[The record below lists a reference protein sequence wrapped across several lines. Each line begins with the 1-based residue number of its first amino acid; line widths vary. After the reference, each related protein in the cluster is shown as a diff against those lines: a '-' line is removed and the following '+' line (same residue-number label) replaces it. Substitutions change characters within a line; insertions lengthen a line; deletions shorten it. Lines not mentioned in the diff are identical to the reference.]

1 MENFVFKNTTAIIF
15 GKDTLSQVGQLSKPY
30 GKKVLLVY
38 GEGFVKMTGIL
49 DKVKASLAKEGLEII
64 EFPGAMPNP
73 VLSHVQKG
81 IALCKEKRADFILA
95 VGGGSVIDVA
105 KAIGVGA
112 LYDGDVWDLFDMVAS
127 VKETLPVGVV
137 LTVPGTGSESSNS
150 SVVTN
155 EWTLVKRG
163 LNDDLIRPVF
173 AIMDPELSYSLSS
186 YQTACGVAD
195 AMSHVMERYF
205 SATENVDCTDRM
217 CEALLLSLIKNGP
230 LAISKPN
237 DYNARAEILLASK
250 FAHDNTV
257 GVGRT
262 GDFST
267 HRIAHQLS
275 AFYGMT
281 HGASV
286 ALIFIAW
293 MSYVYKHDLNRF
305 VQFAVRVWGV
315 NPSDYLSA
323 SESNSETKLDFEPS
337 SKSNSDSDQSSK
349 TAQSRIAQEGIR
361 RTADFFKNLGL
372 ELSLSE
378 AGVPTSSFH
387 EMAEK
392 ATSMSGGVI
401 GNFIKL
407 NTNDVEKIYN
417 LAK

>member
-1 MENFVFKNTTAIIF
+1 MENFVFKNSTTIIF
-15 GKDTLSQVGQLSKPY
+15 GKDTLSKVGQFSKPY

-38 GEGFVKMTGIL
+38 GEGFVKRTGIL
-49 DKVKASLAKEGLEII
+49 DRVKASLVKEGLEII

-73 VLSHVQKG
+73 VLSHVHKG
-81 IALCKEKRADFILA
+81 IALCKEERADFILA
-95 VGGGSVIDVA
+95 VGGGSAIDVA

-112 LYDGDVWDLFDMVAS
+112 LYNGDVWDLFDMVALA
-127 VKETLPVGVV
+127 KETLPVGVV

-150 SVVTN
+150 SVITN
-155 EWTLVKRG
+155 ERTMVKRG
-163 LNDDLIRPVF
+163 FNDDLIRPVF
-173 AIMDPELSYSLSS
+173 AIMDPELSYSLSTC
-186 YQTACGVAD
+186 QTACGVAD

-205 SATENVDCTDRM
+205 TATENVDCTDRM

-230 LAISKPN
+230 LAISHPN

-267 HRIAHQLS
+267 HRIGHQLS

-281 HGASV
+281 HGASI

-305 VQFAVRVWGV
+305 AQFAVRVWGV
-315 NPSDYLSA
+315 DPFEY
-323 SESNSETKLDFEPS
+323 ESNSDCSSNFEP
-337 SKSNSDSDQSSK
+337 NSK
-349 TAQSRIAQEGIR
+349 TAQDRIAQEGIQ
-361 RTADFFKNLGL
+361 RTAGFFKSLGL
-372 ELSLSE
+372 ELSLVG
-378 AGVPTSSFH
+378 AGIPAASFH

-392 ATSMSGGVI
+392 ATSLSGGII

-417 LAK
+417 LAL

>member
-1 MENFVFKNTTAIIF
+1 
-15 GKDTLSQVGQLSKPY
+15 
-30 GKKVLLVY
+30 
-38 GEGFVKMTGIL
+38 
-49 DKVKASLAKEGLEII
+49 
-64 EFPGAMPNP
+64 
-73 VLSHVQKG
+73 
-81 IALCKEKRADFILA
+81 
-95 VGGGSVIDVA
+95 
-105 KAIGVGA
+105 
-112 LYDGDVWDLFDMVAS
+112 
-127 VKETLPVGVV
+127 
-137 LTVPGTGSESSNS
+137 
-150 SVVTN
+150 
-155 EWTLVKRG
+155 
-163 LNDDLIRPVF
+163 
-173 AIMDPELSYSLSS
+173 
-186 YQTACGVAD
+186 
-195 AMSHVMERYF
+195 
-205 SATENVDCTDRM
+205 M

-230 LAISKPN
+230 LAISGPN

-267 HRIAHQLS
+267 HRIGHQLS

-315 NPSDYLSA
+315 NPSDYQSDI
-323 SESNSETKLDFEPS
+323 ESISETKLESDLN
-337 SKSNSDSDQSSK
+337 SNPNND
-349 TAQSRIAQEGIR
+349 RIAQEGIR
-361 RTADFFKNLGL
+361 RTADFFRSLGL

-392 ATSMSGGVI
+392 ATALSGGII

-407 NTNDVEKIYN
+407 NTNDVENIYL
-417 LAK
+417 LAR

>member
-1 MENFVFKNTTAIIF
+1 
-15 GKDTLSQVGQLSKPY
+15 
-30 GKKVLLVY
+30 
-38 GEGFVKMTGIL
+38 
-49 DKVKASLAKEGLEII
+49 
-64 EFPGAMPNP
+64 
-73 VLSHVQKG
+73 
-81 IALCKEKRADFILA
+81 
-95 VGGGSVIDVA
+95 
-105 KAIGVGA
+105 
-112 LYDGDVWDLFDMVAS
+112 
-127 VKETLPVGVV
+127 
-137 LTVPGTGSESSNS
+137 
-150 SVVTN
+150 
-155 EWTLVKRG
+155 
-163 LNDDLIRPVF
+163 
-173 AIMDPELSYSLSS
+173 
-186 YQTACGVAD
+186 
-195 AMSHVMERYF
+195 
-205 SATENVDCTDRM
+205 
-217 CEALLLSLIKNGP
+217 
-230 LAISKPN
+230 
-237 DYNARAEILLASK
+237 
-250 FAHDNTV
+250 
-257 GVGRT
+257 
-262 GDFST
+262 
-267 HRIAHQLS
+267 
-275 AFYGMT
+275 
-281 HGASV
+281 
-286 ALIFIAW
+286 